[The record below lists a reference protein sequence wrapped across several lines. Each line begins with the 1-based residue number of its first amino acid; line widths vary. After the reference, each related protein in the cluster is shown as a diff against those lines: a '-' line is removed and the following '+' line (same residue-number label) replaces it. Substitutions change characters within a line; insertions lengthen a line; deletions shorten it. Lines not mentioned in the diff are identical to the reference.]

1 MSGEER
7 TQKATPQRMKE
18 VRKKGQLGRSNDL
31 AAWLSL
37 AAATFMLP
45 ALASRTRQ
53 VVHTHLD
60 EVAAVVADPSP
71 ARATALLSG
80 GMGEVLG
87 LLLPMFAVLVL
98 VVVVTLVPQGGIHP
112 RFRFR
117 KEVFQPN
124 KGFKRLFGKQTLWEA
139 VKTLAK
145 SAAVGLVVFATL
157 QATIPTLMGSGRLQ
171 LPAVLETARS
181 SVMSLVQAGVVAG
194 LALAFVDL
202 AVTLRRNR
210 KQTRMTMKEVKDE
223 NKRTEGD
230 PHIKGQIRAKQRAMS
245 RNRMMAAVSEAD
257 VVIVNPTHYAV
268 ALRYEPGVGAPK
280 VVAKGTDMLAAKI
293 KERAA
298 ENRVPTV
305 ADVTL
310 ARALYAAVEVDQEIP
325 DYLFVA
331 VAQVLAFVMSLRRRG
346 AASGEHRSP
355 GGTTLPQYVGAD
367 HAKVARD
374 HARAARAARHRPGPG
389 SGVTVRPAGTARDT
403 ASGVVVHAAPGEA
416 G

>member
-124 KGFKRLFGKQTLWEA
+124 KGFKRLFGKQTLWQL

-145 SAAVGLVVFATL
+145 SAAVGLVVFMTL
-157 QATIPTLMGSGRLQ
+157 QAAIPTLMGSGRLQ
-171 LPAVLETARS
+171 LSAVLSIAGSSTTSLIRS
-181 SVMSLVQAGVVAG
+181 GVIAG

-202 AVTLRRNR
+202 VVTIRRNR
-210 KQTRMTMKEVKDE
+210 KQTKMTLKEVKDE

-230 PHIKGQIRAKQRAMS
+230 PHIKGAIKSKQRAMS
-245 RNRMMAAVSEAD
+245 RNRMMAAVGDAD
-257 VVIVNPTHYAV
+257 VIVVNPTHVAV
-268 ALRYEPGVGAPK
+268 ALRYEPGLGAPK
-280 VVAKGTDMLAAKI
+280 VVAKGADALATKI
-293 KERAA
+293 RERAT
-298 ENRVPTV
+298 EHRVPLVT
-305 ADVTL
+305 DVPL
-310 ARALYAAVEVDQEIP
+310 ARALYAACEVDQEIP
-325 DYLFVA
+325 EYLFVA
-331 VAQVLAFVMSLRRRG
+331 VARVLAFVMALRRKG
-346 AASGEHRSP
+346 AATGEHAQP
-355 GGTTLPQYVGAD
+355 GGTTLPEYVDAD
-367 HAKVARD
+367 HGAVARRK
-374 HARAARAARHRPGPG
+374 AREARAARHRPAPAGI
-389 SGVTVRPAGTARDT
+389 TVRPAEARR
-403 ASGVVVHAAPGEA
+403 
-416 G
+416 